1 MKKIDFH
8 IHTIATTSDHPF
20 TFSME
25 CLKKYVNTRELD
37 ALAITNHNVFD
48 LGQFESISNAISVPV
63 FPGIEIDLEGGQLL
77 LISDGT
83 DLGDFDAKCQLIKSA
98 APNKKDSISVEE
110 LESFFDD
117 LSKYILIPH
126 YDKKPQIT
134 DETLSKLSPNV
145 TAGEVSSP
153 KKFIYSLKDKNR
165 LVPVYFSDCRI
176 EKELSEYPV
185 RQTYLNCEETSFSA
199 IKSCLRDKSKVSLS
213 ENDGNKI
220 FQVFGDGQCLSTGLN
235 VVIGERSSGKSH
247 TLKRIRR
254 ELSNVKYIEQFSLV
268 ERDEKEDQRRFGKLL
283 SEGHSLFSRD
293 HLEELQGVVSDVIDI
308 DLEKDEILI
317 SEYLESLLKF
327 ANETEKHDA
336 FSNAK
341 LFSEEKFQILNQK
354 GLMDLISSTENL
366 IENGEF
372 RKIVEKHVQINSL
385 KSLIVELI
393 EEYGRREQIRL
404 KRKWLN
410 ELIKEIQSKLQIKS
424 AATTIADIDLY
435 RIAMDRKKIEKFT
448 GVVLAARKKR
458 EILRTRLQGFEIVA
472 SVSKFEGAGEL
483 KNLSRL
489 KSGFK
494 SAFDIYENPYAYLQE
509 LKSIDGLEEAEY
521 HKYFVKI
528 DYEILNQDGY
538 PVSGGERSEFNLLQE
553 IQDAQK
559 FDILLIDEPESSF
572 DNLFLKKE
580 VNEIIR
586 DISKNTPV
594 VLVTHNNTVGASIRP
609 DYLLCTKK
617 EIINKKIEYHIYS
630 GFPSNKMLQSPN
642 GRTLNTWEVTMG
654 CLEAG
659 EEAYEERRRGYE
671 DLKN

>member
-1 MKKIDFH
+1 MKKVDFH
-8 IHTIATTSDHPF
+8 IHTVSTASDHAF
-20 TFSME
+20 TFNIE
-25 CLKKYVNTRELD
+25 CLKGYIEARKLD
-37 ALAITNHNVFD
+37 SIAITNHNVFD
-48 LGQFESISNAISVPV
+48 LNQFEKIAAETSATVY
-63 FPGIEIDLEGGQLL
+63 PGIEIDLEGGQVL
-77 LISDGT
+77 LIADGT
-83 DLGDFDAKCQLIKSA
+83 NLEEFDVKCQRITTA
-98 APNKKDSISVEE
+98 APSKKNSVSVEE
-110 LESFFDD
+110 LENIFED

-134 DETLSKLSPNV
+134 DETLSKLSSFV

-153 KKFIYSLKDKNR
+153 KKFIYSYKDKNR

-176 EKELSEYPV
+176 ESDLSDYPV
-185 RQTYLNCEETSFSA
+185 RQTYLDCEETSFSA

-247 TLKRIRR
+247 TLERIQK

-268 ERDEKEDQRRFGKLL
+268 ERDEKEDQRKFGKLL
-283 SEGHSLFSRD
+283 SEGHSLFSRG
-293 HLEELQGVVSDVIDI
+293 HLEELQGVVNDVIDI
-308 DLEKDEILI
+308 DIEKDNKSI
-317 SEYLESLLKF
+317 SEYLDSLLKF
-327 ANETEKHDA
+327 ANETEKHDT
-336 FSNAK
+336 FSQAK
-341 LFSEEKFQILNQK
+341 LFSEEKFQILSQK

-372 RKIVEKHVQINSL
+372 RKIIEKHILISSL

-393 EEYGRREQIRL
+393 EEYGKREQIRL

-410 ELIKEIQSKLQIKS
+410 ELIKEIQNKLQIKS
-424 AATTIADIDLY
+424 AATTISDIDLY
-435 RIAMDRKKIEKFT
+435 RIAMDRNKFSKFAN
-448 GVVLAARKKR
+448 VVFAARKER
-458 EILRTRLQGFEIVA
+458 EIMRKRLQGFEIVA
-472 SVSKFEGAGEL
+472 SVGEFKGAIEL

-489 KSGFK
+489 KS
-494 SAFDIYENPYAYLQE
+494 AFGKAYDTYENPYGFLQK
-509 LKSIDGLEEAEY
+509 LKNIDGLEEADY
-521 HKYFVKI
+521 YKYFVKI
-528 DYEILNQDGY
+528 NYQILNQDGF

-559 FDILLIDEPESSF
+559 YDVLLIDEPESSF

-580 VNEIIR
+580 VNEIIK

-617 EIINKKIEYHIYS
+617 EIEKSKVEYHIYS
-630 GFPSNKMLQSPN
+630 GFPTSKLLQSRN
-642 GRTLNTWEVTMG
+642 GKTLSTWEVTMG

-659 EEAYEERRRGYE
+659 EDTYEERRRGYE